1 MAASARPKPGDHVV
15 VPWGLDEVPGTVRDI
30 YGPHRAQFALVTI
43 AIQGTAGETLA
54 EEDVSFP
61 LSEIRVVAAA

>member
-1 MAASARPKPGDHVV
+1 MAAHTRPKPGDHVV
-15 VPWGLDEVPGTVRDI
+15 VPWGLDEAPGTVRDV
-30 YGPHRAQFALVTI
+30 YGPSGSEFALVAI

-54 EEDVSFP
+54 EEDVSLP